1 MNETIDDNKIESQS
15 SIIHVV
21 EGSIASRTKEITKQ
35 PKRERSST
43 VQILPPAPK
52 IKKDQR
58 DAQQRIFGPIRR
70 FYYRSFRIVSK
81 LCTFTEEEKSNVD
94 SLELCSILA
103 YSCLKPKV
111 RCFDKKP
118 PIFVLDQLIRNGN
131 AFLHVKGSQEHVS
144 IISKPLKPPKIM
156 NTIGSTKQ
164 TNRTLSKHVK
174 ILLNPLSAN
183 VYMRV
188 GLSCRYRHVGILLSC
203 STTHL

>member
-1 MNETIDDNKIESQS
+1 M
-15 SIIHVV
+15 V
-21 EGSIASRTKEITKQ
+21 
-35 PKRERSST
+35 PKSPDKRKWTMEEQGNFFSELR
-43 VQILPPAPK
+43 IYGRIFEAF
-52 IKKDQR
+52 DQFFNTR
-58 DAQQRIFGPIRR
+58 HCFVNPEAQQRIFGPIRR

-203 STTHL
+203 STTNL